1 MHVDGGLGWFYI
13 TINNMVCG
21 HLGRIFT
28 DTTFVGLENINEL
41 FIVLLS
47 ILRSLCL
54 KDVCFI
60 IIISCEGIW

>member
-1 MHVDGGLGWFYI
+1 METQMANCLKSLLKPTEQDLLI
-13 TINNMVCG
+13 A
-21 HLGRIFT
+21 FT
-28 DTTFVGLENINEL
+28 DFCIHYC

-47 ILRSLCL
+47 ILRSLSL